1 MSKLLN
7 LIEMSLQFL
16 VCKVYTELLKTIQY
30 KKISDVGIETL
41 QIFFFFLKIC
51 KVYTELLKTIQY
63 KKISDVGI
71 ETLQII
77 FKFNGLPIM
86 LKTLKPVYIKD
97 TN

>member
-1 MSKLLN
+1 MTKLLN
-7 LIEMSLQFL
+7 LIEMLLQFL
-16 VCKVYTELLKTIQY
+16 
-30 KKISDVGIETL
+30 
-41 QIFFFFLKIC
+41 IC
-51 KVYTELLKTIQY
+51 KVDTELLKTIQY

>member
-16 VCKVYTELLKTIQY
+16 V
-30 KKISDVGIETL
+30 
-41 QIFFFFLKIC
+41 C

>member
-16 VCKVYTELLKTIQY
+16 VCKVYTELI
-30 KKISDVGIETL
+30 
-41 QIFFFFLKIC
+41 
-51 KVYTELLKTIQY
+51 KTIQY